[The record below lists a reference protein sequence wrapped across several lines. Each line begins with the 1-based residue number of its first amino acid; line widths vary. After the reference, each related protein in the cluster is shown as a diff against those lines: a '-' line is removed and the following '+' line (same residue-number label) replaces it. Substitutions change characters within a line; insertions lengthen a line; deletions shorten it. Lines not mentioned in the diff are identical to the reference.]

1 MHKIAPQLMLATTT
15 AATPGYHHLIAS
27 ASLAA
32 AAYRVPGLGA
42 LLLLILAVL
51 FIGALSSAASA
62 ARGLALLLSV
72 LLRGVGRLGHV
83 HRRDCS
89 RHCSRVFAAP
99 LTTGLQS
106 FDETA

>member
-15 AATPGYHHLIAS
+15 AGTPGYHHLIAS
-27 ASLAA
+27 VSLAA

-62 ARGLALLLSV
+62 ARGLAMVLSE
-72 LLRGVGRLGHV
+72 LLRVVGAV
-83 HRRDCS
+83 VAVMFTV
-89 RHCSRVFAAP
+89 VFVLVIAVAY
-99 LTTGLQS
+99 LLHH
-106 FDETA
+106 